1 MTRNLRTLWSALVLV
16 LMSSGARAHDAP
28 LIFFGDHTLTDEQV
42 RLTHYLGSGGA
53 VAVVLLMTVL
63 VVLAMQRH
71 QLRRENEWRWQV
83 QAELVEAK
91 AIAEAAN
98 RAKTTFLAAASHDLR
113 QPFQALRLFLGMLSD
128 HLPESGLGRAAHTHA
143 VKAYE
148 SAECLLTSLM
158 EISRLEAGA
167 VTAEM
172 GRVALGPLMR
182 ELAEECRPSAEANG
196 LVLRLRDLAVDVHT
210 DPILLRRL
218 LRNLIVNAVLY
229 TPSGGILLA
238 GRRRGDRVVAEV
250 WDTGS
255 GIPTDK
261 LDVIFEDFHQLDDT
275 QRRDVNGLGLG
286 LAIVAKTARLL
297 GHVVAVRSR
306 LGRGSV
312 FTVDLG
318 PALDG

>member
-1 MTRNLRTLWSALVLV
+1 MPSV
-16 LMSSGARAHDAP
+16 G
-28 LIFFGDHTLTDEQV
+28 
-42 RLTHYLGSGGA
+42 GSQWAG
-53 VAVVLLMTVL
+53 V
-63 VVLAMQRH
+63 
-71 QLRRENEWRWQV
+71 
-83 QAELVEAK
+83 
-91 AIAEAAN
+91 
-98 RAKTTFLAAASHDLR
+98 AAARPGSR
-113 QPFQALRLFLGMLSD
+113 C
-128 HLPESGLGRAAHTHA
+128 AH
-143 VKAYE
+143 
-148 SAECLLTSLM
+148 
-158 EISRLEAGA
+158 
-167 VTAEM
+167 
-172 GRVALGPLMR
+172 
-182 ELAEECRPSAEANG
+182 RP
-196 LVLRLRDLAVDVHT
+196 

-275 QRRDVNGLGLG
+275 QRRDVKGLGLG

-318 PALDG
+318 PALNA